1 MRRHAPWPE
10 PQPDGRRV
18 LRQLLIAG
26 LVGTVLLPVFIAI
39 VAGLGGLLGALG
51 DGPAARAC
59 GWIAVVT
66 GAVWLATTV
75 ATTML
80 SAAAVLAGPIREP
93 RPPRRPRRRA
103 RRELRPRDEA

>member
-10 PQPDGRRV
+10 QQPDGWRALRR
-18 LRQLLIAG
+18 LLVVG
-26 LVGTVLLPVFIAI
+26 LVGTVLLPVLIAI

-59 GWIAVVT
+59 GWIALVT

-75 ATTML
+75 ATTVL
-80 SAAAVLAGPIREP
+80 SAAAVLVGPAREH
-93 RPPRRPRRRA
+93 RPPHRRVRRA
-103 RRELRPRDEA
+103 RRQLRPRDEA

>member
-1 MRRHAPWPE
+1 MSRHAPWPE
-10 PQPDGRRV
+10 PQPAGRRV
-18 LRQLLIAG
+18 LRRLLVAG

-59 GWIAVVT
+59 GWIALVT
-66 GAVWLATTV
+66 GAVWLAMTV
-75 ATTML
+75 ATTVL
-80 SAAAVLAGPIREP
+80 SAAAVLAGPTRE
-93 RPPRRPRRRA
+93 RRPRRRRRRD